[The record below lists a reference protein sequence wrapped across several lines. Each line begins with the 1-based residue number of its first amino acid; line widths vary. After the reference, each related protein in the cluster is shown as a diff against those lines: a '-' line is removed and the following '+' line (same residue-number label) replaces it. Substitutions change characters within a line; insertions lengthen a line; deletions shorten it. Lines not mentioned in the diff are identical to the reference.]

1 MEYLIMA
8 VIVVSGCTMV
18 KTASLRNM
26 IFFLVCLYMWIL
38 IGFNVSSPDYA
49 AYEYM
54 YTHLSYYGLHEPGFV
69 LLMRACLMIGV
80 SYQQFRLLF
89 ATIIVVM
96 AVLTVRRLTGNKNI
110 VMAMFLII
118 PLLGYATI
126 MRQAIAASIICYTVT
141 YLIESDNRKT
151 NVKYIIGVLFATLF
165 HYTSVFYIV
174 LLFCKSC
181 YFKKSVV
188 FMGVFTEIAMFGIIS
203 SGLAYKLVSSI
214 INNDKVTNWFN
225 YSNLDHP
232 KWSTVIVFILCQCLL
247 LYFVKRSA
255 KTIIDFQVH
264 SETEDNKRTV
274 ILNRF
279 KSLQYVI
286 RINYLMFWLIPGYM
300 INFNFTRM
308 LFWLFLLDTAVIA
321 QAISLLNR
329 HGKRQYETPR
339 SIELKGA
346 LIIINIAFFFLT
358 EGSLT
363 EIITDNLI
371 I

>member
-8 VIVVSGCTMV
+8 VIVLCGCTMV
-18 KTASLRNM
+18 KTASLRNL

-54 YTHLSYYGLHEPGFV
+54 YTHLNYYGLHEPGFV
-69 LLMRACLMIGV
+69 LLMKMCLMIGI
-80 SYQQFRLLF
+80 SYQQFRVLF
-89 ATIIVVM
+89 ATIIVFM
-96 AVLTVRRLTGNKNI
+96 AVFTVRRLTGNKNI

-118 PLLGYATI
+118 PLLGYDTI

-141 YLIESDNRKT
+141 YLIETDNRESIQ
-151 NVKYIIGVLFATLF
+151 KYMIGVFVATLF
-165 HYTSVFYIV
+165 HYTSIFYIV
-174 LLFCKSC
+174 LLFCKSR

-188 FMGVFTEIAMFGIIS
+188 LLGVFAEIAMFGIIS
-203 SGLAYKLVSSI
+203 SGLAYKIVSGI
-214 INNDKVTNWFN
+214 VKNDKITNWFN
-225 YSNLDHP
+225 YSKLDHP

-255 KTIIDFQVH
+255 KTIIDLQDH
-264 SETEDNKRTV
+264 NEIESNKRTV
-274 ILNRF
+274 IFNCS

-329 HGKRQYETPR
+329 HGRRRYETPR

-346 LIIINIAFFFLT
+346 LIIINVVFFFLT